1 MRPNVNA
8 ADDSIVGRCEV
19 STDDLRQL
27 AAAISDSH
35 FSLPLTQ
42 TSLSFQGF
50 GHLVPV
56 LTPFFG
62 LAREPLLALV
72 HSVLAERRRFLGKKL
87 DLVWSGS
94 DAGMSYARYTKI
106 VVPELIGSARHRVT
120 VAGYSFD
127 GGAGV
132 FEALHMAMN
141 ERNVAVRFFLDIKQL
156 CERLE
161 QRLQA
166 DKQRHARLDPLRQA
180 KAAGPEQY
188 AREVLSVFRELYWPY
203 EGKAPD
209 LFYDP
214 RTADRRVFASLHA
227 KCLIVDDERVLI
239 TSANF
244 TGRGQERN
252 IEGGA
257 LFHDRGYAGALE
269 HQWNNLVESGDVVRG

>member
-1 MRPNVNA
+1 MNA
-8 ADDSIVGRCEV
+8 VDDSIVGLSEV
-19 STDDLRQL
+19 STEDLRQL
-27 AAAISDSH
+27 AAAISNGEL
-35 FSLPLTQ
+35 SLPLTQ
-42 TSLSFQGF
+42 SSLTFRGF
-50 GHLVPV
+50 GHLATV
-56 LTPFFG
+56 LAPFFG
-62 LAREPLLALV
+62 LTQVPLLALV

-127 GGAGV
+127 GGAGI
-132 FEALHMAMN
+132 FEALHQAMN
-141 ERNVAVRFFLDIKQL
+141 ERQVAVRFFLDIEQL
-156 CERLE
+156 CARLE
-161 QRLQA
+161 QKLWA
-166 DKQRHARLDPLRQA
+166 DKQRRARLDPLRQA
-180 KAAGPEQY
+180 KAAGPEPY
-188 AREVLSVFRELYWPY
+188 AHEVLSLFRELYWPY
-203 EGKAPD
+203 AGKAPD

-252 IEGGA
+252 IEVGA
-257 LFHDRGYAGALE
+257 LIHDRGYAGALE

>member
-1 MRPNVNA
+1 L
-8 ADDSIVGRCEV
+8 SEV
-19 STDDLRQL
+19 STEELRQL
-27 AAAISDSH
+27 AAAISDGKL
-35 FSLPLTQ
+35 SLPLSQ
-42 TSLSFQGF
+42 SSLSFQGF
-50 GHLVPV
+50 GHLVQV
-56 LTPFFG
+56 MAPFFG
-62 LAREPLLALV
+62 LSKEPLLALV
-72 HSVLAERRRFLGKKL
+72 QSVLAERRRFLGKKL

-94 DAGMSYARYTKI
+94 DAGTSYTRYTKI
-106 VVPELIGSARHRVT
+106 VVPELIDSARNRVT

-127 GGAGV
+127 GGAGI
-132 FEALHMAMN
+132 FEAQHQAMN
-141 ERNVAVRFFLDIKQL
+141 ERSVAVRFFLDIEQL

-161 QRLQA
+161 QKLRA
-166 DKQRHARLDPLRQA
+166 DKQRRSRLDPLRQA
-180 KAAGPEQY
+180 KSAGPEQY
-188 AREVLSVFRELYWPY
+188 AREVLSLFRELYWPY

-252 IEGGA
+252 IEVGA
-257 LFHDRGYAGALE
+257 LIYDRGYAGALE